1 MKASEIFDRVLSLMF
16 LKEDIDG
23 EYREPFLRILNM
35 RLKEL
40 NVLNDAILEFN
51 GQKGINQP
59 EIKDMSDE
67 ILYEKPI
74 LNLLPYGIACI
85 LMVEEDVTGIANVY
99 RNDYESM
106 KADCSRCFYEEESE
120 SWR

>member
-1 MKASEIFDRVLSLMF
+1 MKASEIFVCVLSLMF

-74 LNLLPYGIACI
+74 LNLLPY
-85 LMVEEDVTGIANVY
+85 
-99 RNDYESM
+99 
-106 KADCSRCFYEEESE
+106 
-120 SWR
+120 

>member
-1 MKASEIFDRVLSLMF
+1 
-16 LKEDIDG
+16 
-23 EYREPFLRILNM
+23 M

-99 RNDYESM
+99 RSDYESM